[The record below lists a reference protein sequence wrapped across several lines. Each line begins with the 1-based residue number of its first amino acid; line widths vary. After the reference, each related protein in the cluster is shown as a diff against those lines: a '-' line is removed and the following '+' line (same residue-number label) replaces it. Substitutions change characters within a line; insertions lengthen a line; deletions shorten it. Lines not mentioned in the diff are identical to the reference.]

1 MFCISASGECIA
13 SFSGIDIMIMRFFQ
27 LVVIL
32 SPLSQHCW
40 PSVCRAE
47 IPADGAQAALEAG
60 NRRFLDGK
68 AVAHTWQREKV
79 AKTGAEGQSPSIG
92 VLTCADSRVPVE
104 MIFDM
109 GVGDLFVCRNAG
121 GFDTPEVNAT
131 FEYGVAA
138 LGVHT
143 VLVLGHTQCGAVIA
157 TLDGKPLPGNMS
169 RLTDALRPGIGS
181 IRRNLSKDATVN
193 AAVQAVV
200 RFQMRAL
207 IESSDLLAE
216 AHKQDK
222 LRIIGGVYDVDTGRV
237 EFLDEERQ
245 TTTP

>member
-1 MFCISASGECIA
+1 MVTR
-13 SFSGIDIMIMRFFQ
+13 RF
-27 LVVIL
+27 LVVVAL
-32 SPLSQHCW
+32 SALCQICW
-40 PSVCRAE
+40 PAISTAE

-121 GFDTPEVNAT
+121 GFDTPEVNGT

-143 VLVLGHTQCGAVIA
+143 LLVLGHTRCGAVMA
-157 TLDGKPLPGNMS
+157 TLEGKPLPGNMS
-169 RLTDALRPGIGS
+169 RLTDALRPGVGV
-181 IRRNLSKDATVN
+181 IRGNLSKDGKVN
-193 AAVQAVV
+193 AAVEAVV

-207 IESSDLLAE
+207 IENSEILAAAQKRGE
-216 AHKQDK
+216 
-222 LRIIGGVYDVDTGRV
+222 LRILGGVYDVDTGRV
-237 EFLDEERQ
+237 EFLEEAG
-245 TTTP
+245 PAAAAK

>member
-1 MFCISASGECIA
+1 MVTRCFRVFVALSALC
-13 SFSGIDIMIMRFFQ
+13 Q
-27 LVVIL
+27 
-32 SPLSQHCW
+32 PCW
-40 PSVCRAE
+40 PSICKAE

-79 AKTGAEGQSPSIG
+79 AKTGVEGQSPSIG
-92 VLTCADSRVPVE
+92 VLTCADSRIPVE

-121 GFDTPEVNAT
+121 GFDTPEVNGT

-143 VLVLGHTQCGAVIA
+143 LLVLGHTRCGAVMA
-157 TLDGKPLPGNMS
+157 TLEGKPLPGNMS
-169 RLTDALRPGIGS
+169 RLTDALRPGIGA
-181 IRRNLSKDATVN
+181 IRGNLSKDGKVN
-193 AAVQAVV
+193 AAVEAVV

-207 IESSDLLAE
+207 IDTSEILAD
-216 AHKQDK
+216 AQKQGK
-222 LRIIGGVYDVDTGRV
+222 LRIIGGIYDVDTGRV
-237 EFLDEERQ
+237 EFLGAA
-245 TTTP
+245 TPAAN

>member
-1 MFCISASGECIA
+1 MVTRCFRFVLALSALCQPCGS
-13 SFSGIDIMIMRFFQ
+13 
-27 LVVIL
+27 
-32 SPLSQHCW
+32 
-40 PSVCRAE
+40 SVCMAE
-47 IPADGAQAALEAG
+47 VPADGAQAALEAG

-92 VLTCADSRVPVE
+92 VLTCADSRMPVE

-143 VLVLGHTQCGAVIA
+143 LLVLGHTRCGAVMA
-157 TLDGKPLPGNMS
+157 TLEGKPLPGNMS
-169 RLTDALRPGIGS
+169 RLTDGLRPGIGA
-181 IRRNLSKDATVN
+181 IRGNLSKDAKVN
-193 AAVQAVV
+193 AAVEAVV

-207 IESSDLLAE
+207 IDTSEILAE
-216 AHKQDK
+216 AQKQGK
-222 LRIIGGVYDVDTGRV
+222 LRIIGGIYDVDTGRV
-237 EFLDEERQ
+237 EFLAVA
-245 TTTP
+245 TPAAK

>member
-1 MFCISASGECIA
+1 MFCISSSGECIGTLP
-13 SFSGIDIMIMRFFQ
+13 GIDIMVIRCFQ

-32 SPLSQHCW
+32 VALCHHGR
-40 PSVCRAE
+40 PSVCIAE

-79 AKTGAEGQSPSIG
+79 VKTGDEGQSPSIG

-143 VLVLGHTQCGAVIA
+143 ILVLGHTQCGAVIA

-169 RLTDALRPGIGS
+169 RLTDALRPGIGA
-181 IRRNLSKDATVN
+181 IRGTLSKDAKVN

-200 RFQMRAL
+200 RYQMRAL

-222 LRIIGGVYDVDTGRV
+222 LRIIGGVYDVATGRV
-237 EFLDEERQ
+237 GFLNEERQ
-245 TTTP
+245 TTAP

>member
-1 MFCISASGECIA
+1 MVTRCFRVFVAISAIC
-13 SFSGIDIMIMRFFQ
+13 Q
-27 LVVIL
+27 
-32 SPLSQHCW
+32 PCW
-40 PSVCRAE
+40 PSICKAE
-47 IPADGAQAALEAG
+47 IPADGAQEALEAG

-79 AKTGAEGQSPSIG
+79 AKTGVEGQSPSIG
-92 VLTCADSRVPVE
+92 VLTCADSRIPVE

-143 VLVLGHTQCGAVIA
+143 LLVMGHTRCGAVMA
-157 TLDGKPLPGNMS
+157 TLEGKPLPGNMS
-169 RLTDALRPGIGS
+169 RLTDALRPGIGA
-181 IRRNLSKDATVN
+181 IRGNLSKDGKVN
-193 AAVQAVV
+193 AAVEAVV

-207 IESSDLLAE
+207 IDSSDILAE
-216 AHKQDK
+216 AQKQGT
-222 LRIIGGVYDVDTGRV
+222 LRIIGGIYDVDTGRV
-237 EFLDEERQ
+237 EFLDAAAPR
-245 TTTP
+245 

>member
-1 MFCISASGECIA
+1 MFCFSVSGDCNVT
-13 SFSGIDIMIMRFFQ
+13 FPGIEIMVMRCFQ

-32 SPLSQHCW
+32 SALCHHCG
-40 PSVCRAE
+40 PSVCLAE
-47 IPADGAQAALEAG
+47 IPAEGAQAVLEAG

-79 AKTGAEGQSPSIG
+79 AKTGTEGQSPSIG

-143 VLVLGHTQCGAVIA
+143 ILVLGHTQCGAVIA

-169 RLTDALRPGIGS
+169 RLTDALRPGIGA
-181 IRRNLSKDATVN
+181 IRRNLSKDAKVN
-193 AAVQAVV
+193 AAVEAVV

-207 IESSDLLAE
+207 IDSSDLLAE
-216 AHKQDK
+216 ARKQGK

-237 EFLDEERQ
+237 EFLDAEGQ
-245 TTTP
+245 KTAP